1 MTRDWN
7 RLPDATPDATACP
20 DCGAPIPGGR
30 RACRAIYHDINL
42 RFRAGTS
49 SGLSETRPAR
59 LGETRPRVAAA
70 TIRIGRLLVDS
81 YALQHLDP
89 YCRTAKELIYHI
101 ASLCCGLEFGG
112 STAIYAA
119 LQRSID
125 GAFRELRPT
134 PPEHLGDLTI
144 ANLAATAKDTQCAQR
159 IETWARS
166 VWNAYSPLQ
175 PLARDWIKR
184 AMAE

>member
-7 RLPDATPDATACP
+7 RLPDTTPDATTCP
-20 DCGAPIPGGR
+20 DCGAPILAGR
-30 RACRAIYHDINL
+30 RACRELFHEVNQRLQADTWP
-42 RFRAGTS
+42 R
-49 SGLSETRPAR
+49 LSETRPAS

-70 TIRIGRLLVDS
+70 AVRIGRLLVDS

-112 STAIYAA
+112 SPAIYAT

-125 GAFRELRPT
+125 GHFQAARPT
-134 PPEHLGDLTI
+134 RPGDLGDLTI
-144 ANLAATAKDTQCAQR
+144 VILTDDTDDNDRIDRVEAWAQ
-159 IETWARS
+159 S
-166 VWNAYSPLQ
+166 VWDAYSNLQ
-175 PLARDWIKR
+175 PLGRDWIKR
-184 AMAE
+184 VMRV